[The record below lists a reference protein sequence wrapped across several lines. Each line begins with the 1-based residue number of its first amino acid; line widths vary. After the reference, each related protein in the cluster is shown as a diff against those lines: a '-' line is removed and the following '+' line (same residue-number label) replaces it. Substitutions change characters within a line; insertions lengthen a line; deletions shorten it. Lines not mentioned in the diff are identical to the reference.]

1 MLSECILVNLEL
13 SENIATVQTQY
24 IINQRKVQMLT
35 NKSNTDAVGQYED
48 SEHSFAKWSQ
58 SKMQLTTK
66 CGAHFF
72 LIATGTIMLSY
83 TSSWTW
89 T

>member
-48 SEHSFAKWSQ
+48 SEHSFAK
-58 SKMQLTTK
+58 
-66 CGAHFF
+66 
-72 LIATGTIMLSY
+72 
-83 TSSWTW
+83 
-89 T
+89 